1 MEDKIKSL
9 LKNFPSELDQIT
21 DKNSLENFRIKYF
34 GRKGIIAELFEDFK
48 KLSGDEKPKYGKRLN
63 EIKNDLQTKFDGK
76 KLSVESEIET
86 TVETIDFSLP
96 GRKYG
101 QGTKHILSQTMN
113 EIMDVFIK
121 IGFSVYE
128 GPELES
134 DYYNFEA
141 LNFPEDHPARD
152 MQDTFFL
159 SKDFVLRTH
168 TSPVQIRLMEN
179 KKPPIRAIMPGKVY
193 RNEAISFKSYC
204 LFHQVEGLVVDKNIT
219 FAELKG
225 TLVYFLKEFL
235 GKDVKYRFRASFFPF
250 TEPSAEVDI
259 WWQPEGKEG
268 RWLEILGCG
277 MVDPNVLKNVG
288 IDPEVYTGYAFG
300 IGVERN
306 ALRKYDIDDIRTFF
320 DNDKRFLVQF

>member
-1 MEDKIKSL
+1 MEDKINSL
-9 LKNFPSELDQIT
+9 LENFPTELEQIT
-21 DKNSLENFRIKYF
+21 GKDSLENFRIKYF
-34 GRKGIIAELFEDFK
+34 GRKGILAELFEDFK
-48 KLSGDEKPKYGKRLN
+48 NLSKEEKPKYGKRLN
-63 EIKNDLQTKFDGK
+63 EIKNDLQSKFDEK
-76 KLSVESEIET
+76 KETVESEGE
-86 TVETIDFSLP
+86 VAEESIDFSLP